1 MLVFDQLKKDDPQ
14 LRLLAAVVF
23 AGLLMLL
30 AGLWWMQVVKANDY
44 QSHLETQ
51 SFRTVR
57 IPAIRGKILDR
68 NGQVL
73 AENRPSYNVS
83 LYLEDLRGTF
93 DNAYANEAAS
103 NRAQRERLIAE
114 QENKLKRKLTK
125 QELQQYAFKTDGKT
139 ISSPGG
145 ALHGR

>member
-83 LYLEDLRGTF
+83 LYLKTCAGHSTMPTPTKPPAIVHSA
-93 DNAYANEAAS
+93 NAS
-103 NRAQRERLIAE
+103 SRS
-114 QENKLKRKLTK
+114 RK
-125 QELQQYAFKTDGKT
+125 
-139 ISSPGG
+139 IN
-145 ALHGR
+145 